1 MGVCIVV
8 NMAKGKQWE
17 DVQLLSFDLPVQTV
31 ESTIRVST
39 YHAILIYSIY
49 STALLMSNV
58 GLYTLHLLQ
67 GPVTDRRF

>member
-1 MGVCIVV
+1 VEVCVVV

-31 ESTIRVST
+31 EFTIRVST
-39 YHAILIYSIY
+39 YHAILIYSI
-49 STALLMSNV
+49 TLLMSNV
-58 GLYTLHLLQ
+58 GLYTPHLLQ